1 MTPTITL
8 PLPKFGFIVGTRVAL
23 GVGLGLLLA
32 NRVPRARRLT
42 AGRALL
48 TGGVL
53 TTVPALMWVR
63 RSIRC
68 ARPGRSHD
76 QATASVEQDDRL
88 VGLKRFPRRGDNELS
103 G

>member
-32 NRVPRARRLT
+32 DRLPRARRLA

-53 TTVPALMWVR
+53 STAAALMWMRLSMR
-63 RSIRC
+63 R
-68 ARPGRSHD
+68 ARAGRD
-76 QATASVEQDDRL
+76 TGASVEQDDRL
-88 VGLKRFPRRGDNELS
+88 IGAERFPRRGDDELS
-103 G
+103 D